1 MERRT
6 VIKLRER
13 PTLIKETAEW
23 FASKWHLPVAVY
35 EESIQASTRKNTSV
49 PQWYVVL
56 NEWGEIIAGAGVVD
70 NDFHDRVDLTPNVCA
85 LLVEKDY
92 RNHRI
97 AKMILETIKQDFA
110 EMGVKVLYL
119 VTDHTDFY
127 EKYNWQFIGM
137 AQDNEGIPV
146 RVYQM
151 TL

>member
-6 VIKLRER
+6 VIKLRDR

-85 LLVEKDY
+85 LFVEKDY
-92 RNHRI
+92 RNQRI
-97 AKMILETIKQDFA
+97 AKMIFRNDQARLCRNGRKGALPCDGSYGF
-110 EMGVKVLYL
+110 L
-119 VTDHTDFY
+119 
-127 EKYNWQFIGM
+127 
-137 AQDNEGIPV
+137 
-146 RVYQM
+146 
-151 TL
+151 

>member
-1 MERRT
+1 MKK
-6 VIKLRER
+6 V
-13 PTLIKETAEW
+13 
-23 FASKWHLPVAVY
+23 
-35 EESIQASTRKNTSV
+35 KNTSV

-85 LLVEKDY
+85 LFVEKDY
-92 RNHRI
+92 RNQRI

>member
-6 VIKLRER
+6 VIKLRDR
-13 PTLIKETAEW
+13 PTLIKETSEW

-85 LLVEKDY
+85 LFVEKDY
-92 RNHRI
+92 RNQRI

>member
-1 MERRT
+1 M
-6 VIKLRER
+6 VCGI
-13 PTLIKETAEW
+13 
-23 FASKWHLPVAVY
+23 
-35 EESIQASTRKNTSV
+35 
-49 PQWYVVL
+49 
-56 NEWGEIIAGAGVVD
+56 
-70 NDFHDRVDLTPNVCA
+70 DRVYLTPNVCA
-85 LLVEKDY
+85 LFVEKDY
-92 RNHRI
+92 RNQRI

>member
-6 VIKLRER
+6 VIKLRDR

-23 FASKWHLPVAVY
+23 FASKWHLTVAVY

-56 NEWGEIIAGAGVVD
+56 DEWGEIIAGAGVVD

-85 LLVEKDY
+85 LFVEKDY
-92 RNHRI
+92 RNQRI